1 MAKRRTLKRRW
12 LEEKAKRE
20 ELETRLYARLHDQMI
35 RRTFLYEPIQMK
47 LARTFHSKEIEER
60 GIEFFKKCM
69 IFDMLCRPWHEEL
82 SEEEYKKWLDVVRF
96 EVRRE
101 SLTPNVTIIMLWY
114 VIPANF

>member
-20 ELETRLYARLHDQMI
+20 ELETILYARLHDQMI

-60 GIEFFKKCM
+60 GIDFFKKLL
-69 IFDMLCRPWHEEL
+69 ISEMLCRPHYEEL
-82 SEEEYKKWLDVVRF
+82 SDDEYKKWLDIVNFGVQA
-96 EVRRE
+96 
-101 SLTPNVTIIMLWY
+101 SPLTSNVTIMLTWY